1 MACTN
6 RFGWPG
12 CQWGRGPDW
21 ATTGVIR
28 PVTEIT
34 RSIVVAIDDFTGLWA
49 HQLFVDPEFA
59 DQTAWPTVRSGA
71 TVVVLAG
78 GEPAIRD
85 RQNAAAA
92 GCLVVQLRPDR
103 PHRSVGNRP
112 PKRSPTHALLH
123 GIHVEILDH
132 DVAIAARQL
141 GGELVSGFSPQLHAP
156 TIEAGKL
163 GFRLSPS
170 S

>member
-12 CQWGRGPDW
+12 CRWGRGPDW

-34 RSIVVAIDDFTGLWA
+34 RSIVIAIDDFTGLWA
-49 HQLFVDPEFA
+49 YQLFVDPVLA
-59 DQTAWPTVRSGA
+59 DQTAWPTVRCGA
-71 TVVVLAG
+71 TVVDLAG

-92 GCLVVQLRPDR
+92 GCLVGQLRPDR
-103 PHRSVGNRP
+103 PDRSVGNRP
-112 PKRSPTHALLH
+112 PKRPPTHALLH

-141 GGELVSGFSPQLHAP
+141 GGELVSGFSP
-156 TIEAGKL
+156 
-163 GFRLSPS
+163 
-170 S
+170 